1 MRINQNPTYNMGFEG
16 REVFQHQRKREIELW
31 LYNQSQLEYAN
42 DSFIISSPVVLI
54 GFRWVYSRTNFL
66 RERCPS
72 TKQQPVSLVQT
83 GSSLYMNISKSPFLS
98 WPVVTSFTLVLTLYR
113 SFKLLQTSMKWDIDY
128 SRSILGLMHP
138 SFEWDVKPRSW
149 LSVVIKNPRPL
160 KKSRGVTPAS
170 WPNFPIGLW
179 PLWLP
184 NHPHS
189 LIGFITLSL
198 HQ

>member
-1 MRINQNPTYNMGFEG
+1 MGFEG

-66 RERCPS
+66 RERCP
-72 TKQQPVSLVQT
+72 LHQT
-83 GSSLYMNISKSPFLS
+83 TASFSSSDWEQFIAWIFKKAHFYS

-138 SFEWDVKPRSW
+138 SFEWDVKPGSW
-149 LSVVIKNPRPL
+149 LSVIIKNPRMSFE
-160 KKSRGVTPAS
+160 KE
-170 WPNFPIGLW
+170 
-179 PLWLP
+179 
-184 NHPHS
+184 
-189 LIGFITLSL
+189 
-198 HQ
+198 

>member
-1 MRINQNPTYNMGFEG
+1 MRINPNSIYNMGFEG

-54 GFRWVYSRTNFL
+54 GFRWVYNRSRTNFL
-66 RERCPS
+66 RERCPLHQTTAS
-72 TKQQPVSLVQT
+72 FSSSDWKQFIPWIFQKAHF
-83 GSSLYMNISKSPFLS
+83 YS

-113 SFKLLQTSMKWDIDY
+113 SFKLLQTSIKWDIDY

-149 LSVVIKNPRPL
+149 LSVVIKNPRH
-160 KKSRGVTPAS
+160 VTPAS

-184 NHPHS
+184 NHSHT
-189 LIGFITLSL
+189 LIGCITRSPL